1 MQGGRASDIRSFS
14 GEVVRGENWT
24 EGEREP
30 KERWPEFAL
39 VADGNSEASVGKH

>member
-1 MQGGRASDIRSFS
+1 MYEGRVTDFRNFS
-14 GEVVRGENWT
+14 GEVVKEENWT

-39 VADGNSEASVGKH
+39 VADGDSEASEGKH